1 MSYKERSI
9 WISLCI
15 TLYIGFNYFSE
26 IYWKV
31 QDNSLT
37 LESMRSALLVVVLM
51 TIFLEILLHIIIA
64 IIDSKNANTDADERD
79 QQISLLGI
87 NNAYYIL
94 CFTIATATFH
104 LLFPVMRQHVV
115 DSFSLPNEY
124 LIINIVIFGTLIAEI
139 TKFSTQVFYYR
150 RGF

>member
-15 TLYIGFNYFSE
+15 MLYIWFDYFSH
-26 IYWKV
+26 IYWSV
-31 QDNSLT
+31 QDNSLS

-64 IIDSKNANTDADERD
+64 IIDNKNANTDADERD
-79 QQISLLGI
+79 KQISLLGL

-94 CFTIATATFH
+94 CITIATATFH
-104 LLFPVMRQHVV
+104 LLFPVMGQHFV
-115 DSFSLPNEY
+115 DRFNLPNEY
-124 LIINIVIFGTLIAEI
+124 LIINIIIFGALIAEI